1 MARHVLMALICFTL
15 APWPAGARAQS
26 EASPGD
32 ETAVADGEAQADEE
46 PEEPAPPVESD
57 AADSAAA
64 DSADSATS
72 DVGGEVNG
80 EVDAAEAEAEVSGA
94 NGLEPAPPTDDRL
107 VVVVVDAAAYGID
120 PVVGQHVSRQMR
132 ETAEALGYAVVS
144 QEDTIAAARRVEMPY
159 PPTPSDLWRVTF
171 AAESQRG
178 AFARVWADAGRYVL
192 ELSVASA
199 DGTGPFFARGSAGAE
214 DLHAVV
220 DGLLREAMPM
230 PATYDAEAAAAI
242 ASSTPQART
251 RTRASSS
258 PVLRPM
264 ISPRPVVRRARR
276 NTRPSRRFDIA
287 FQTEAAFGVSED
299 RFYNHLVGARF
310 GVRLTRTISLQL
322 NASYIN
328 LRGRGERAHNILPM
342 LFFENRFRISS
353 RIDLTVPLRVG
364 VGYLPFNGPVLR
376 LAAGLNLPV
385 SSRVEIGIDLL
396 TPTFWFLLDQTLV
409 SLNIGAE
416 VIYRL

>member
-1 MARHVLMALICFTL
+1 MALICFTL
-15 APWPAGARAQS
+15 AAWPAGGASAQPEPS
-26 EASPGD
+26 PAGDSPPLAEEGSPG
-32 ETAVADGEAQADEE
+32 EGAEDG
-46 PEEPAPPVESD
+46 PGAPPVDVDTEGGTEGAVTD
-57 AADSAAA
+57 EAATEG
-64 DSADSATS
+64 ATS
-72 DVGGEVNG
+72 AVEGENGGVANGLAVN
-80 EVDAAEAEAEVSGA
+80 GA

-132 ETAEALGYAVVS
+132 ETAEALGYAVVA

-199 DGTGPFFARGSAGAE
+199 DGTGPFFARGTAGAE
-214 DLHAVV
+214 DLHTVV
-220 DGLLREAMPM
+220 DGLLREAMPT
-230 PATYDAEAAAAI
+230 PDTYDAAAAAAI
-242 ASSTPQART
+242 ASSTPQPRT
-251 RTRASSS
+251 RTSPSAS

-264 ISPRPVVRRARR
+264 TSPRPVVRRARR
-276 NTRPSRRFDIA
+276 NTRPSRRFDVA
-287 FQTEAAFGVSED
+287 LQTEAAFGVSED
-299 RFYNHLVGARF
+299 RFYNHLVGVRF

-416 VIYRL
+416 IIYRL

>member
-1 MARHVLMALICFTL
+1 MALIYFTL
-15 APWPAGARAQS
+15 AGWPVGGASAQHEPWTHDDLAPAEG
-26 EASPGD
+26 
-32 ETAVADGEAQADEE
+32 E
-46 PEEPAPPVESD
+46 PEPDSDSEEEDPGALEGDAVVEGD
-57 AADSAAA
+57 A
-64 DSADSATS
+64 
-72 DVGGEVNG
+72 VIEGVEGGAVVEG
-80 EVDAAEAEAEVSGA
+80 GAE
-94 NGLEPAPPTDDRL
+94 GLEAAPPTDDRL
-107 VVVVVDAAAYGID
+107 IVVVVDAAAYGVD
-120 PVVGQHVSRQMR
+120 PVVGQHVSQQMR
-132 ETAEALGYAVVS
+132 QTAAALGYAVVT

-171 AAESQRG
+171 AASSQRG

-199 DGTGPFFARGSAGAE
+199 DGTGPFFARGTAGAE
-214 DLHAVV
+214 DLRAVV
-220 DGLLREAMPM
+220 DALLREALPT
-230 PATYDAEAAAAI
+230 PDTYDAEAATAI
-242 ASSTPQART
+242 ASSTPQVRPAPNGM
-251 RTRASSS
+251 A
-258 PVLRPM
+258 RPM
-264 ISPRPVVRRARR
+264 IRPLTRPTRRPVIRRPRQS
-276 NTRPSRRFDIA
+276 TRPSRRFDVA
-287 FQTEAAFGVSED
+287 LQTEAAFGASED

-310 GVRLTRTISLQL
+310 GIRVTRTMSLQL

-328 LRGRGERAHNILPM
+328 LRGRGERVHNILPM